1 MRKTKS
7 WAKRPPEAA
16 NLLNPAFCACLLYA
30 FIDEYEM
37 SSFKELEFPL
47 LYLVLPLVLHK
58 ETRGTVNSR
67 VRFLVWAKSH
77 PECIASFA
85 KRASAFVDITNEA
98 IEFLLRSSSAFISD
112 TGTIKVRK
120 NVALR
125 STKKYTDREIRDC
138 ILKSRNIARWFARSG
153 SAETIYAILGVRP

>member
-1 MRKTKS
+1 M
-7 WAKRPPEAA
+7 
-16 NLLNPAFCACLLYA
+16 LNPALCACLLYS
-30 FIDEYEM
+30 FIDEYETENLNL
-37 SSFKELEFPL
+37 KELELPL

-67 VRFLVWAKSH
+67 VHFLVWAKSH

-98 IEFLLRSSSAFISD
+98 IEFLLRSSSAYISD

-125 STKKYTDREIRDC
+125 STKKYTDREIKDC

-153 SAETIYAILGVRP
+153 STETIYAILGVRP

>member
-1 MRKTKS
+1 M
-7 WAKRPPEAA
+7 
-16 NLLNPAFCACLLYA
+16 LNPAFCACLLYS
-30 FIDEYEM
+30 FIDEYETENL
-37 SSFKELEFPL
+37 KEPELPL

-67 VRFLVWAKSH
+67 VHFLVWAKSH

-125 STKKYTDREIRDC
+125 SIKKYTDREIKDC
-138 ILKSRNIARWFARSG
+138 VFEISQHSK
-153 SAETIYAILGVRP
+153 VVC